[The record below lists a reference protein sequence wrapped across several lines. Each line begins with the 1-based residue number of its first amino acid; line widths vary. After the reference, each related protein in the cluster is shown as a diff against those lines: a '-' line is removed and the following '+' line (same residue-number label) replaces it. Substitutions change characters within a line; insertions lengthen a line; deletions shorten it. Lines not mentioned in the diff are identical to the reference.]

1 MDEWLEI
8 IGERLREAQVPLP
21 VDDWEVFEANMK
33 AKKRHSSFVRWV
45 AAASLVAAAAVTAF
59 FLSKNSVEEVL
70 QKVVSPNFTIPERL
84 AQDLTPPLP
93 APVILSPHSP
103 VILSHQ
109 GEESTSS
116 APVIL
121 SPQDEESTSPAP
133 VILSPQGEESVP
145 QTANNAI
152 SDNDFQDYETSR
164 ETPSR
169 RRLTVA
175 PHLGGM
181 RSDATA
187 VINDLGYIPFSS
199 GNYFGSYPS
208 SAISTTNH
216 SIPLSFGVDICY
228 PLAQRLAITS
238 GIEMEVFKSEF
249 SSLVSQTTLTQRAI
263 YLGIP
268 LRFEWSFWQAGRFS
282 SWIGA
287 GGKVDRCVYARLGK
301 EDIRDN
307 SFNWSLVTN
316 AGVRYSLTDN
326 VGLYIAPQLSWFLKP
341 EDPAILTYRTQ
352 NPLMFTV
359 NVGLRFN
366 L

>member
-1 MDEWLEI
+1 MDKWLEI
-8 IGERLREAQVPLP
+8 ISERLRDAQLPLP
-21 VDDWEVFEANMK
+21 PGDWEVFEAKLK
-33 AKKRHSSFVRWV
+33 AKKRHSMFVRWV
-45 AAASLVAAAAVTAF
+45 AAAASLAAAAAVAAF
-59 FLSKNSVEEVL
+59 FLPKKSVEEVIE
-70 QKVVSPNFTIPERL
+70 KVVSPVSPVSPIPERL
-84 AQDLTPPLP
+84 AQASDTPVTP
-93 APVILSPHSP
+93 APVILSPNSSF
-103 VILSHQ
+103 ILSPS
-109 GEESTSS
+109 GEES
-116 APVIL
+116 APPPVIL
-121 SPQDEESTSPAP
+121 SPQDEESPHC
-133 VILSPQGEESVP
+133 EESVP

-164 ETPSR
+164 ETHSR
-169 RRLTVA
+169 RRLSVA

-187 VINDLGYIPFSS
+187 DINGFGYLPFSS
-199 GNYFGSYPS
+199 SYYSGIYPS
-208 SAISTTNH
+208 SVISTTNH
-216 SIPLSFGVDICY
+216 SIPLSFGVDISY
-228 PLAQRLAITS
+228 PLTQRLAITS
-238 GIEMEVFKSEF
+238 GIEAEVFKSEF
-249 SSLVSQTTLTQRAI
+249 SSRVNQATLSQKAV

-268 LRFEWSFWQAGRFS
+268 LRLEWRFWQAGRFS

-287 GGKVDRCVYARLGK
+287 GGKVDRCIYARLDK

-307 SFNWSLVTN
+307 AFNWSLVAN

-359 NVGLRFN
+359 NAGLRFN

>member
-21 VDDWEVFEANMK
+21 VDDWEMFEANMK

-45 AAASLVAAAAVTAF
+45 AAAASLVAAAAVTAF

-70 QKVVSPNFTIPERL
+70 QKVVFPNTTIPERL
-84 AQDLTPPLP
+84 AQASDTPVTPP
-93 APVILSPHSP
+93 PVILSP
-103 VILSHQ
+103 Q
-109 GEESTSS
+109 GEESAS

-133 VILSPQGEESVP
+133 VILSPQDEESVP

-164 ETPSR
+164 ETHSR

-187 VINDLGYIPFSS
+187 VINGLGYIPFSP
-199 GNYFGSYPS
+199 GNYFASYPS
-208 SAISTTNH
+208 SAISTPNH
-216 SIPLSFGVDICY
+216 SIPLSFGVDISY
-228 PLAQRLAITS
+228 PLAQCLAITS

-268 LRFEWSFWQAGRFS
+268 LRLEWSFWQAGRFS

-287 GGKVDRCVYARLGK
+287 GGKVDRCIYARLGK

-307 SFNWSLVTN
+307 GFNWSLVTN

>member
-21 VDDWEVFEANMK
+21 VDDWDVFEANMK

-45 AAASLVAAAAVTAF
+45 AAAASLVAAAAVTAF

-70 QKVVSPNFTIPERL
+70 QKVVSPVSPIPERL
-84 AQDLTPPLP
+84 AQASDTPVTPP
-93 APVILSPHSP
+93 PVILSPHSP
-103 VILSHQ
+103 VILS
-109 GEESTSS
+109 
-116 APVIL
+116 
-121 SPQDEESTSPAP
+121 PQD
-133 VILSPQGEESVP
+133 EESVP

-164 ETPSR
+164 ETHSR
-169 RRLTVA
+169 RRLSVA

-187 VINDLGYIPFSS
+187 DINGFGYLPFSS

-216 SIPLSFGVDICY
+216 SIPLSFGVDISY

-287 GGKVDRCVYARLGK
+287 GGKVDRCIYARLGK

-307 SFNWSLVTN
+307 SFNWSLVAN
-316 AGVRYSLTDN
+316 AGISFGLTDN